1 MPQPPRDQVFISYSH
16 RDKRWLEDLQT
27 MLKPLVRKQSISV
40 WDDTKIKAGAK
51 WKEQIEGAL
60 SMAKVAVLLVS
71 PHFLASDFIAE
82 HELPPIL
89 DTAAKEGLII
99 LWVYVSSCLYEETEI
114 AGYQAAHNI
123 LKPLD
128 YLSRAARAAV
138 LVNVCKQIKAAYNA
152 SLGPS
157 PERAPGAAGRGVA
170 LSNLPERNPFF
181 TGRELVL
188 AQLQKALDAER
199 IAEELRVAALQAKLV
214 SEILGRA
221 AKVAIFRESA
231 AELGVIEKLLMQI
244 SMPTEIKSRTL
255 PASDYS
261 ESRKASAN
269 GRRSSSQGKSL

>member
-1 MPQPPRDQVFISYSH
+1 MPQAPREQVFISYSH
-16 RDKRWLEDLQT
+16 RDNRWLEDLQT

-89 DTAAKEGLII
+89 DAAAKEGLVI

-123 LKPLD
+123 FKPLD

-138 LVNVCKQIKAAYNA
+138 LVNVCRQIKAAYNA
-152 SLGPS
+152 SVGPS
-157 PERAPGAAGRGVA
+157 AIAPGTTGLKVA

-181 TGRELVL
+181 TDRERVL
-188 AQLQKALDAER
+188 AELQEVLAG
-199 IAEELRVAALQAKLV
+199 Q
-214 SEILGRA
+214 GRA
-221 AKVAIFRESA
+221 ALSGLGGVGKTQTAVEYGHRRLAEYLYCFWTSADSQKELVSGYVAIAS
-231 AELGVIEKLLMQI
+231 LLKLPEADAQDEMF
-244 SMPTEIKSRTL
+244 
-255 PASDYS
+255 AVD
-261 ESRKASAN
+261 A
-269 GRRSSSQGKSL
+269 G